1 MEQCRVLILDGHE
14 MVRVGLR
21 TILSQEEDLEV
32 VGEAFEKEEAIL
44 EVRQTQPDVVLMD
57 AEMPG
62 LSTEEICQWIR
73 DISPATKVL
82 VLLANSNQ
90 DMIAA
95 SLQPGVVGYLPKD
108 VRRGDLLRAVREA
121 HRGASSLRSL
131 STHEGR
137 ETGAGRT
144 TEPATSGGGLLSRRE
159 QEVLD
164 LLAQDLTN
172 RAIATQLYLS
182 EKTVRNHVSHIFRK
196 LGVSGR
202 REAAAYANRAKRTRP
217 PNK

>member
-1 MEQCRVLILDGHE
+1 MERCRVLILDGHE

-21 TILSQEEDLEV
+21 TILSEEEDLEV

-62 LSTEEICQWIR
+62 LSTEEICRWIR

-82 VLLANSNQ
+82 VFSANSN
-90 DMIAA
+90 DDVIAA
-95 SLQPGVVGYLPKD
+95 SLQPGVFGYLRKD
-108 VRRGDLLRAVREA
+108 VRRVDLLRAVREA
-121 HRGASSLRSL
+121 YRGASSQGTPN
-131 STHEGR
+131 THEGR
-137 ETGAGRT
+137 QRGAGGT
-144 TEPATSGGGLLSRRE
+144 TGPATPRGSLLSRRE
-159 QEVLD
+159 GEVLD